1 MAHFAKVTDGIVT
14 TVIVAEQEFIDS
26 YQDGKPGMWIQT
38 SYNTKGGKHLKGG
51 TPLRK
56 NYAGK
61 GYTYDASRDA
71 FIPPKP
77 YASWTLNETTDRLLK
92 KEFDICREEQ
102 TPHRIFLENNLD
114 HLVPFDHPDIEKW
127 RDSLRAGLM
136 SRHDN
141 TNIILTGGV
150 DDIWLNTITD
160 ELIVV
165 DYKSQSNRRP
175 VEPWSYLSSVYHT
188 AYKIQLDF
196 YAYLLKEMGFE
207 VATTGYF
214 LVCNGD
220 KEADSFNGKLEF
232 SETIIPYET
241 ETDWIKPEIDKMYQ
255 LMNSCNVPSS
265 NPSCENCAYV
275 ARRAEMENLNR

>member
-1 MAHFAKVTDGIVT
+1 MISLKRNSKFELTKAKGLRSRNIYQPGSKTDFKI
-14 TVIVAEQEFIDS
+14 S
-26 YQDGKPGMWIQT
+26 RGKFTDFLTCQKCFYMDRVKGVVSPSLPGW
-38 SYNTKGGKHLKGG
+38 S
-51 TPLRK
+51 
-56 NYAGK
+56 
-61 GYTYDASRDA
+61 
-71 FIPPKP
+71 
-77 YASWTLNETTDRLLK
+77 LNAATDELLK
-92 KEFDICREEQ
+92 KEFDLCRLSR
-102 TPHRIFLENNLD
+102 TPHRLFEKFDLKHII
-114 HLVPFDHPDIEKW
+114 PFDHPDIEKW
-127 RDSLRAGLM
+127 QDSLRAGLM

-241 ETDWIKPEIDKMYQ
+241 ETDWIKPEIDKMYK

-275 ARRAEMENLNR
+275 ARRAEIENLNS